1 MAEAGIRAVEVAKA
15 NGSWTVLDN
24 AEALR
29 EPDDLAAALD
39 ADPAARAGWD
49 AFPPSARKFGIARG
63 RRRAQ
68 ARDARGA
75 HREDRGGCRRREAAA
90 MTEFEQT
97 LLFAATGIVLVG
109 TLIVFV
115 WQYMRNNRKD

>member
-1 MAEAGIRAVEVAKA
+1 
-15 NGSWTVLDN
+15 
-24 AEALR
+24 
-29 EPDDLAAALD
+29 
-39 ADPAARAGWD
+39 
-49 AFPPSARKFGIARG
+49 
-63 RRRAQ
+63 
-68 ARDARGA
+68 
-75 HREDRGGCRRREAAA
+75 